1 MSDNSSS
8 SYKQILKATSIFGG
22 VQVFIIL
29 ITIIRSK
36 VVALLLGPAGMG
48 IAGLI
53 TSTTV
58 FINNLTNFGITT
70 AAVKNIADAFSSNN
84 ATKLG
89 KTVSVFRK
97 LVWVTGLL
105 GLVVTLLF
113 SPLLSKIS
121 FGNFTYTIFF
131 AFASI
136 TLLINQLSEGETTF
150 LRGVRKIKELATSS
164 FIGALTGLVFSI
176 PLYYFFKENGIV
188 PALIISSISTFLSAW
203 YFTSK
208 ASVVKVSLL
217 KSEIFSEGREML
229 KIGFLINLSNLVT
242 LGASFLVRVYISHAG
257 GITDVGL
264 YTAGFSIV
272 GSYVS
277 LVFTAMSTD
286 YYPRLSTIAADNSKC
301 EKEINQQ
308 AEIGVLIL
316 SPMLITLIVFGKLI
330 IILLYSTKFTAI
342 ITMIQWAAL
351 GILFKAISWPIAF
364 LFLAKGAS
372 KQFFYNELFAS
383 IYMLA
388 FNIYGYYLFKLDG
401 LGISYV
407 FSYLVYF
414 VHKYAVSK
422 YFYNI
427 AISKSLIK
435 IFVSQ
440 FLIAFLC
447 VMVIQNMELKQG
459 YFFGVLFCIVSFAI
473 SIKQL
478 NTLIGLKA
486 FFNRKLLKRA

>member
-1 MSDNSSS
+1 MSDNTS
-8 SYKQILKATSIFGG
+8 SYKQIFKATSIFGG

-29 ITIIRSK
+29 ITILRSK
-36 VVALLLGPAGMG
+36 AVALLLGPSGMG
-48 IAGLI
+48 VAGLI
-53 TSTTV
+53 TSTTA

-70 AAVKNIADAFSSNN
+70 AAVKNIADAYSSNN
-84 ATKLG
+84 ALKLG

-97 LVWVTGLL
+97 LVWITGLL

-121 FGNFTYTIFF
+121 FGNFNYTIVF
-131 AFASI
+131 AFASVI
-136 TLLINQLSEGETTF
+136 LLITQLSEGETTF
-150 LRGVRKIKELATSS
+150 LRGARKIKELATST
-164 FIGALTGLVFSI
+164 FIGTLAGLLFSI
-176 PLYYFFKENGIV
+176 PLYYFLREYGIV
-188 PALIISSISTFLSAW
+188 PALIISSITTFLSAR
-203 YFTSK
+203 YFTRK
-208 ASVVKVSLL
+208 ASVVKVPLA
-217 KSEIFSEGREML
+217 KSEIFSEGRDML
-229 KIGFLINLSNLVT
+229 KIGFLINLSNLIT
-242 LGASFLVRVYISHAG
+242 LGASFLVRIYISNAG
-257 GITDVGL
+257 GVAEVGL

-286 YYPRLSTIAADNSKC
+286 YYPRLSTVASDNAKC

-351 GILFKAISWPIAF
+351 GTLFKAISWPIAF

-388 FNIYGYYLFKLDG
+388 FNIYGYHLFKLEG

-414 VHKYAVSK
+414 IHKYAVSK
-422 YFYNI
+422 YFYKI
-427 AISKSLIK
+427 KISKTLIK
-435 IFVSQ
+435 IFISQ
-440 FLIAFLC
+440 FLLAFLC
-447 VMVIQNMELKQG
+447 IMVIQNMKITQG
-459 YFFGVLFCIVSFAI
+459 YFIGALFCIISFAI

-478 NTLIGLKA
+478 NKLVGLKA
-486 FFNRKLLKRA
+486 FINGRFLKRAS